1 MGKHTMLMD
10 QQTQQSKDG
19 NSPQTDIWTTQFLL
33 NSQQDFLY
41 SQNYLKLTQKNKTT
55 RIAKTILKKK
65 IKWILFWFQD
75 LLGKE
80 KKPQSKSHT
89 VQ

>member
-65 IKWILFWFQD
+65 NKVDIILVSRFTRQR
-75 LLGKE
+75 KE
-80 KKPQSKSHT
+80 TSI
-89 VQ
+89 

>member
-19 NSPQTDIWTTQFLL
+19 NFPQTDTWTTQFLL

-55 RIAKTILKKK
+55 RIAKTIWKKK
-65 IKWILFWFQD
+65 
-75 LLGKE
+75 
-80 KKPQSKSHT
+80 
-89 VQ
+89 